1 MNKLYILE
9 QKIITLE
16 IILESIV
23 DELIENELINQKKLD
38 NKIINKIKKLS
49 EEIKIQSFE
58 INDIDD
64 IDDDYEL
71 LINGIPFFGK
81 KGEA

>member
-9 QKIITLE
+9 QKIATLE

-23 DELIENELINQKKLD
+23 DELIEQEFINQKKLD
-38 NKIINKIKKLS
+38 TKIIKKIKDLS
-49 EEIKIQSFE
+49 EQIKE
-58 INDIDD
+58 ETLELIDD
-64 IDDDYEL
+64 NDDEFEL

>member
-1 MNKLYILE
+1 MNKLYILD
-9 QKIITLE
+9 QKIKTLE

-23 DELIENELINQKKLD
+23 DELIEAELINSKSLD
-38 NKIINKIKKLS
+38 DRVFKKIKLLAEQVS
-49 EEIKIQSFE
+49 DT
-58 INDIDD
+58 NNNLIDED
-64 IDDDYEL
+64 LEDFEL

>member
-9 QKIITLE
+9 QKIATLE

-23 DELIENELINQKKLD
+23 DELIEQEFINQKKLD
-38 NKIINKIKKLS
+38 TRIIKKIKDLS
-49 EEIKIQSFE
+49 EQIKE
-58 INDIDD
+58 ETLELIDD
-64 IDDDYEL
+64 NDDEFEL